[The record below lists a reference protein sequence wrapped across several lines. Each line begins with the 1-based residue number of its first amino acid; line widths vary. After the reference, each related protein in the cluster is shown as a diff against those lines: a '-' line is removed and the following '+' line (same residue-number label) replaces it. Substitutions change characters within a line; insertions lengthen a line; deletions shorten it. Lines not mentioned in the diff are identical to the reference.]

1 MPSFGG
7 VGLGIGKRVVE
18 FLVMDRVRARDVDA
32 GIARTF
38 SFLGPGLPTDL
49 YCAVGNFVACAVR
62 GEDIH
67 INGDGM
73 PVRSCMKMGDAI
85 WWLFEIF
92 RDGERGDD
100 FNVGSSEYLR

>member
-1 MPSFGG
+1 MPSFDG

-18 FLVMDRVRARDVDA
+18 FLVMDRVRAGDVDA
-32 GIARTF
+32 GIARAF
-38 SFLGPGLPTDL
+38 SFVGPGSPTDL
-49 YCAVGNFVACAVR
+49 HYAVGNFVACAVC

-73 PVRSCMKMGDAI
+73 PVRSNMNMGDAI
-85 WWLFEIF
+85 WWLFKILM
-92 RDGERGDD
+92 DGERGDD